1 MVSHGDTIFALS
13 TPPGRAGIGVVR
25 LSGPAAGAVLE
36 ALTGAPRPVPR
47 VAHLRRLADPDSR
60 AELDRALVL
69 WFAGP
74 ASYTGEDM
82 AELHLHGGRSVV
94 AAVVGALSRRPE
106 LRPAD
111 PGEFTRRAF
120 DNGKLD
126 LSEVE
131 GLADLIDA
139 ETEAQRRQA
148 LRQMTGE
155 LSRLTEAWRRRL
167 LSGLAHLEAA
177 IDFPEEDLPE
187 SLLDDAR
194 TEAAELGGEIGRY
207 LADRG
212 RGERL
217 RDGLQIAIVG
227 PPNSGKSSLLN
238 ALARRDVAI
247 VSELAGTT
255 RDVIEVHLDLGG
267 YPVTLA
273 DTAGLRSLAE
283 SGGDTV
289 EREGMRRARGRAAAA
304 DLKLAVFDVTKWPNL
319 EPEALAVVDRDTLA
333 VLNKIDLGPEIPDQP
348 GPAALRDR
356 PRFAI
361 SACTGQGL
369 DRLLEEIER
378 RVVESLGV
386 AGAAPLVTR
395 ARHRKALEDCRA
407 ALERVAAAALPELAA
422 EDLRLAARALGR
434 IAGRVDVEE
443 VLDVIFRDFCIG
455 K

>member
-1 MVSHGDTIFALS
+1 MDSAGETIFALS

-25 LSGPAAGAVLE
+25 LSGPAAGAALE
-36 ALTGAPRPVPR
+36 ALAGAPRPTPR
-47 VAHLRRLADPDSR
+47 VARLRRLSDPDSQ
-60 AELDRALVL
+60 AALDRALVL

-74 ASYTGEDM
+74 ASFTGEDM
-82 AELHLHGGRSVV
+82 AELHLHGGRAVV
-94 AAVVGALSRRPE
+94 AAVIGVLSRRPG
-106 LRPAD
+106 LRPAE

-139 ETEAQRRQA
+139 ETDAQRRQA
-148 LRQMTGE
+148 LRQMTGD
-155 LSRLTEAWRRRL
+155 LSRLTEGWRTRL
-167 LSGLAHLEAA
+167 LAGLAHLEAA

-187 SLLDDAR
+187 GLLDGAR
-194 TEAAELGGEIGRY
+194 AVAVELGGEIGRH
-207 LADRG
+207 LADQG

-273 DTAGLRSLAE
+273 DTAGLRTLGE
-283 SGGDTV
+283 GGGDAV
-289 EREGMRRARGRAAAA
+289 EQEGMRRARGRAAEA
-304 DLKLAVFDVTKWPNL
+304 DLKLAVFDMTSWPDL
-319 EPEALAVVDRDTLA
+319 EPEALAVVDQDTLA
-333 VLNKIDLGPEIPDQP
+333 VLNKADLRPGAPDEP
-348 GPAALRDR
+348 GPAALRGR
-356 PRFAI
+356 PSFVI
-361 SACTGQGL
+361 SARTGQGL
-369 DRLLEEIER
+369 DRLLEEVER
-378 RVVESLGV
+378 RVIGCLGV
-386 AGAAPLVTR
+386 AGADPAVTR
-395 ARHRKALEDCRA
+395 ARHRRALEDCRS
-407 ALERVAAAALPELAA
+407 ALERVAAAELPELAA

-434 IAGRVDVEE
+434 ITGRVDVED
-443 VLDVIFRDFCIG
+443 VLDVVFRDFCIG